1 MPACAARRPRKSESR
16 HLGHTTTMVGEAL
29 LVEDEQEGPAEVEP
43 VAGGRRPADQIRGF
57 GEPELVAELPGWF
70 APIRREA

>member
-1 MPACAARRPRKSESR
+1 
-16 HLGHTTTMVGEAL
+16 MVGEAL